1 MLLLLLLLLLSV
13 SQSVSPSVCL
23 CVSLSVGQS
32 VSQLV
37 SQSVSQS
44 VFQIQDTI
52 GNFRR
57 QLYYT
62 NLRHATTLTCILQF
76 TFNLVLDRK

>member
-1 MLLLLLLLLLSV
+1 MLTAGYKGLLSIVKKVNVVVVSQSV
-13 SQSVSPSVCL
+13 SQSVSLSVCL
-23 CVSLSVGQS
+23 SVG
-32 VSQLV
+32 
-37 SQSVSQS
+37 QSVSQS

-62 NLRHATTLTCILQF
+62 KLRHTPTLTCIL
-76 TFNLVLDRK
+76 